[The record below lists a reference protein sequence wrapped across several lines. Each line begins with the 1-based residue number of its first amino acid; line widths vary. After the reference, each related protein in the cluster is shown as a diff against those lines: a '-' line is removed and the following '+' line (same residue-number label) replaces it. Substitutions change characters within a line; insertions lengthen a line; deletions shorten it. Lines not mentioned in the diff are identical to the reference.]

1 MPSVFVRSS
10 VAIAIP
16 LLLSGCN
23 LGRCDYESR
32 YLTAIG
38 RVTEGIAEVA
48 AATLTVGAVRGG
60 LRWRDV
66 DYRIRVPLEGRVTS
80 VTLILPQ
87 QPAPLRLDMPVY
99 EQITPF
105 EYAGGLSQRK
115 DEQVPA
121 LGGIFEMVAAGG
133 AVLEITTDLPARPLI
148 TLPLTITAVQDWY
161 RSNNCY

>member
-1 MPSVFVRSS
+1 MPSVLVRISA
-10 VAIAIP
+10 AIAIP

-32 YLTAIG
+32 HLTATG
-38 RVTEGIAEVA
+38 RVTEGIAEVV

-66 DYRIRVPLEGRVTS
+66 TYDLRVSEGRVIS

-87 QPAPLRLDMPVY
+87 QPAPMRLEMPVH
-99 EQITPF
+99 EQIIPLN
-105 EYAGGLSQRK
+105 YRGGFIQRK

-121 LGGIFEMVAAGG
+121 LGGIFEMVASGG
-133 AVLEITTDLPARPLI
+133 AVLEITTDVPARPVI
-148 TLPLTITAVQDWY
+148 KVPLTITAVQDWY